1 MRIPVRILACGLA
14 AAGSVG
20 NSGRAGALDSAC
32 QSLMDAQIKAVKM
45 PYRAHA
51 TIRPGLPG
59 SRSESGKSPGVNMP
73 TEEDIVFTGA
83 AMYIRIRGKD
93 WRKVP
98 ETAEENVDEIRRKAQ
113 TSKATCARAGDESVD
128 GEAAAVY
135 SEHDVTESGTADS
148 KSWISRSRGLPLRM
162 DVTTPKGT
170 TTIRY
175 EYGNVQPPPGVS
187 PK

>member
-1 MRIPVRILACGLA
+1 MRISNRILACGIA
-14 AAGSVG
+14 AAGFLG
-20 NSGRAGALDSAC
+20 NPSRAGALDSAC
-32 QSLMDAQIKAVKM
+32 QVLIDAQIAAVKI

-51 TIRPGLPG
+51 TIKRSSAD
-59 SRSESGKSPGVNMP
+59 SRSPAGKSFGMDK
-73 TEEDIVFTGA
+73 TTQEDIVFTGEA
-83 AMYIRIRGKD
+83 LYIRIQGKD

-113 TSKATCARAGDESVD
+113 TSKATCARGGDESVD

-135 SEHDVTESGTADS
+135 SMHEVTESGTVDS

-162 DVTTPKGT
+162 DVTTSGGT

-175 EYGNVQPPPGVS
+175 EYGNVQPPPGVR
-187 PK
+187 